1 LRPLGRRR
9 RVSPEAETEGAMRAG
24 LAAAAVLAAAFAA
37 KAAEVDP
44 RAEPS
49 VWLGQ
54 IYDAY
59 HRAEDKPDDI
69 GSAEEIIGKRASRAL
84 AALFKRD
91 QDCVKT
97 SNQICAIDWDF
108 IINGQDWKISQVKV
122 GPLQAAGDK
131 ATVTVTFKNMKSS
144 NANIYHFVREGG
156 DWKVDDIETH
166 SAGQKTI
173 RIAKWLKDYK
183 DY

>member
-1 LRPLGRRR
+1 
-9 RVSPEAETEGAMRAG
+9 M
-24 LAAAAVLAAAFAA
+24 LAAAAILAAGFAA
-37 KAAEVDP
+37 RAAEADP
-44 RAEPS
+44 HAAPS

-59 HRAEDKPDDI
+59 HRAENDPSHI
-69 GSAEEIIGKRASRAL
+69 GSAEDVIGKRASRAF
-84 AALFKRD
+84 AALIKRD
-91 QDCVKT
+91 QDCFKK

-108 IINGQDWKISQVKV
+108 IINGQDWAISQVKV
-122 GPLQAAGDK
+122 GPLRAAGDK
-131 ATVTVTFKNMKSS
+131 ATVTVTFKNMKAS
-144 NANIYHFVREGG
+144 NTNIYDFVREGG

-166 SAGQKTI
+166 ATGQRPI